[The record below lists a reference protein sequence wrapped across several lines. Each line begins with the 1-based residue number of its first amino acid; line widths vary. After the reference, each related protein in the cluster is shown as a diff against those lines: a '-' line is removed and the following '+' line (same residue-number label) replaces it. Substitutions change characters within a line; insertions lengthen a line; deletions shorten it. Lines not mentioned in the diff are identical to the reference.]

1 MATSDASIEAPNM
14 TEDFAALLDEQLGS
28 EDDGFE
34 GRVLKGTV
42 ISVDSDVVVVDV
54 GLKSEGR
61 VPTKEF
67 GNPGQPLDIKPGDE
81 VDVFVERYED
91 RDGIILSLIHI

>member
-1 MATSDASIEAPNM
+1 MN
-14 TEDFAALLDEQLGS
+14 EDFAAMLDEQLGA

-42 ISVDSDVVVVDV
+42 IAIDGDSVVVDV

-61 VPTKEF
+61 VPVRNSAPLAANWTSSQATKSTCSSSATK
-67 GNPGQPLDIKPGDE
+67 I
-81 VDVFVERYED
+81 VTA
-91 RDGIILSLIHI
+91 SSA

>member
-1 MATSDASIEAPNM
+1 M
-14 TEDFAALLDEQLGS
+14 TEDFAAFWMNNWV

-61 VPTKEF
+61 VPVKEF
-67 GNPGQPLDIKPGDE
+67 GNPGQPTWHIKP
-81 VDVFVERYED
+81 R
-91 RDGIILSLIHI
+91 RRSRRIRRTL